1 MTMAPGRK
9 KRGIWLELILVSI
22 LLFLLIGSRSQA
34 NRASAIRTDFK
45 NPLQRGLLSHPLP
58 LR

>member
-9 KRGIWLELILVSI
+9 KRGFFLEIVFISI
-22 LLFLLIGSRSQA
+22 LLFLLLGSRSP
-34 NRASAIRTDFK
+34 RAGATGPHAEL
-45 NPLQRGLLSHPLP
+45 NPLPRGLSISPGT

>member
-9 KRGIWLELILVSI
+9 KRGFWLEILLIGI

-34 NRASAIRTDFK
+34 NRGSGMRTDFK
-45 NPLQRGLLSHPLP
+45 SPLQRGLSVPPLT
-58 LR
+58 LQ